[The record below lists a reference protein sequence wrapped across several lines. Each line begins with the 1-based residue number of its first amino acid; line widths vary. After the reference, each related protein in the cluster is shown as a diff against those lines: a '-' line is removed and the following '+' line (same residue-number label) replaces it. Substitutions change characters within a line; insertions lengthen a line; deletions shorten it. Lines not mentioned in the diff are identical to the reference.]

1 MCMCLN
7 ATGICADH
15 FKLMHAVTH
24 QTCAFD
30 RTLAECHVVAD
41 TRLCLI
47 RNLHR
52 LGYYQ
57 YRAQPVVASA
67 AHASD
72 IDRDVHV
79 HVDIDVVAA
88 ASVVA
93 VILEENK

>member
-1 MCMCLN
+1 MCVLKN
-7 ATGICADH
+7 ATGICADP
-15 FKLMHAVTH
+15 FVLMHAVTH
-24 QTCAFD
+24 QICAFD

-57 YRAQPVVASA
+57 YRAQPVVASV

-72 IDRDVHV
+72 IDRDT

-88 ASVVA
+88 ASAVA